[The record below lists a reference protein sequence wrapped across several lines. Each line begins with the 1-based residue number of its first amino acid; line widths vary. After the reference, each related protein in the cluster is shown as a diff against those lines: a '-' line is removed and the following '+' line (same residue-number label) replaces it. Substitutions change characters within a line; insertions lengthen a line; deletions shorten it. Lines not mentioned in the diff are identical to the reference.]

1 MSTPASLSM
10 NKIVSGLGI
19 DENDQII
26 TIRENGHSDAN
37 FILTHLIQHAFSKS
51 NKVCLVLLHNTI
63 GHYQNVGKKLGYDL
77 LKKVDEGKAF
87 VIDVLKEGSLSE
99 NIAKDLYSQ
108 ILKAVNTNSVK
119 DNFYIFID
127 DLSHFAD
134 LGASLQDTT
143 QFINRCVNLDGVK
156 VVINMHVGSSTDR
169 YVCNALD
176 HASDLVIDVSSL
188 KTGRSL
194 DVTGVVTIKRNGI
207 ETTDTSFRQ
216 TTFHYRTLDRDIKL
230 FAPGDC
236 ILNLYK

>member
-1 MSTPASLSM
+1 MTTPVSFPI
-10 NKIVSGLGI
+10 NKIVTGLGI

-26 TIRENGHSDAN
+26 TICEHDHSDAN
-37 FILTHLIQHAFSKS
+37 FILTHLIQHAFSKN

-77 LKKVDEGKAF
+77 LKKVEEGKAF
-87 VIDVLKEGSLSE
+87 VIDVLKEDSLCE
-99 NIAKDLYSQ
+99 NIAIYLYSQ
-108 ILKAVNTNSVK
+108 ILKAVNTNSIQ

-127 DLSHFAD
+127 DLSHFLD
-134 LGASLQDTT
+134 LGVSLLDTT
-143 QFINRCVNLDGVK
+143 HFINRCVNLNSVK

-194 DVTGVVTIKRNGI
+194 DVTGVVTIKRNAI
-207 ETTDTSFRQ
+207 EATDTSFRQ
-216 TTFHYRTLDRDIKL
+216 STFHYRTLDREIKL